1 MRTREDISK
10 RKKLI
15 KKLEE
20 NGVASSQAEAERI
33 ADRMLDTNDKVQKQH
48 DAHRRAKEDE
58 DAETPDETHEGE
70 DAEESSNA
78 EAKQDRKASFTSQGR
93 DQAPTSQEES
103 MSEETRKTIEKQKK
117 QAANYEPE
125 HDPVKPSEAEEY
137 TAEEQSTKTIESPSE
152 EDDDEEA
159 EDEAVQV
166 SDNDQSE
173 EEEPQKTDSQ
183 TTTQEDD
190 GMGPKVAQSKEEAE
204 ESNIDLGNVFDT
216 SK

>member
-152 EDDDEEA
+152 EESHEET
-159 EDEAVQV
+159 EDEAAQV
-166 SDNDQSE
+166 SEDTQSDEPE
-173 EEEPQKTDSQ
+173 ETSSSS
-183 TTTQEDD
+183 TTQEDD
-190 GMGPKVAQSKEEAE
+190 GMGPKVAQSKDEAE

>member
-137 TAEEQSTKTIESPSE
+137 TAEEQSTKTIESHSE
-152 EDDDEEA
+152 EESQEEDEAAQVSDDDE
-159 EDEAVQV
+159 
-166 SDNDQSE
+166 SK
-173 EEEPQKTDSQ
+173 EEPDETSSSSAS
-183 TTTQEDD
+183 QEDD